1 MGFKELF
8 YQRLRSYAFVVTQVP
23 TIYLHQTNPHPS
35 TRSPA
40 SPTSSHNMS
49 ATSEWQCEGS
59 SMLPTL
65 NPHGDILL
73 QESLS
78 VKRNPPRLD
87 RGDLVISI
95 SPVDPSRLICK
106 RLIGLPGDTICIDP
120 TTTTKHVLIP
130 PGHVWL
136 QGDNFMNSR
145 DSRMYGPVPMGLLRA
160 RVIAR
165 VWPLADAKWIRNP
178 FTYIDNNDE

>member
-1 MGFKELF
+1 MAG
-8 YQRLRSYAFVVTQVP
+8 P
-23 TIYLHQTNPHPS
+23 TIIQS
-35 TRSPA
+35 TQLNYI
-40 SPTSSHNMS
+40 H
-49 ATSEWQCEGS
+49 QCEGS

-78 VKRNPPRLD
+78 VRRNPPRLD

-120 TTTTKHVLIP
+120 TTPTTKHVLIP

-165 VWPLADAKWIRNP
+165 VSLREVGGIVEWWCLWGFRFGRWRMPSGSGIHLHI
-178 FTYIDNNDE
+178 